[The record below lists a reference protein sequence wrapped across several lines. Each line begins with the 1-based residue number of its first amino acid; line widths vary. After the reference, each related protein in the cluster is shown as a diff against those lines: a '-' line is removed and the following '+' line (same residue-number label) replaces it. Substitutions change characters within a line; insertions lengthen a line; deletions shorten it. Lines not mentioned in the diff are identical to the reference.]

1 MIPGWL
7 LSEHEA
13 SFTFLGLVDRCAL
26 IVNWLPGGKT
36 GVSVES
42 FTEIRPTEF
51 HFKAFLRLS
60 DKQDRL
66 FFS

>member
-1 MIPGWL
+1 
-7 LSEHEA
+7 
-13 SFTFLGLVDRCAL
+13 
-26 IVNWLPGGKT
+26 VNWLPGGKT

-42 FTEIRPTEF
+42 FTEIRPTKF

-66 FFS
+66 FFFGPTCFYPRHLTLVCWLPPLTAALNSA